1 MIALRLKKAPP
12 SERRVR
18 KVNRSTEREFHD
30 GGTARQDKLKT
41 TTRSYTGIIAAGLA
55 LIFAATAQAQDV
67 EPFSPAPAPS
77 ASAPAVD
84 QVIYKG
90 VVGNLL
96 EAVPLNPEKRVQ
108 LQRTN
113 AVVSNLANARTLAI
127 ALGVTNPVLLIG
139 GLVWG
144 LWSASQIR
152 PAQLAAR
159 ALDSLCVDTGVTQPE
174 SVSLVM
180 N

>member
-1 MIALRLKKAPP
+1 MALRLKKAPP

-41 TTRSYTGIIAAGLA
+41 TTRSYAGIVAAGLA

-67 EPFSPAPAPS
+67 EPFSPAPLPS

-84 QVIYKG
+84 QIIYKG

-96 EAVPLNPEKRVQ
+96 EAVPLDPEKRVQ
-108 LQRTN
+108 LQRGN
-113 AVVSNLANARTLAI
+113 AVVSNLASARSLAML
-127 ALGVTNPVLLIG
+127 LGVANPVLLVG

-144 LWSASQIR
+144 LWSASQIK
-152 PAQLAAR
+152 PPQVAAR
-159 ALDSLCVDTGVTQPE
+159 PLDSLCVDTDVIE
-174 SVSLVM
+174 NKAVSLVT